1 MYLTQGQVI
10 RLLIIS
16 FIGAVMIM
24 REWHS
29 LHPSLLPMITAE
41 EMARRVPD
49 FQLVLPPLK
58 DNEINR
64 SLARMASRDSRES
77 GFDGS
82 LWHAVFC
89 PKSRCYMYVLTTKH
103 YATDTHM
110 LYRADA
116 ENKHL
121 LEKCQW
127 NIYQNWPP
135 TTPADREVLERQ
147 MQGREGK

>member
-1 MYLTQGQVI
+1 MYLTQWQII

-16 FIGAVMIM
+16 FIGAVIVGLVWQ
-24 REWHS
+24 R

-49 FQLVLPPLK
+49 FQLGLPPLK
-58 DNEINR
+58 DNEINWP
-64 SLARMASRDSRES
+64 LARMASRDSRES

-82 LWHAVFC
+82 LWHVVIC
-89 PKSRCYMYVLTTKH
+89 PKSRCCMYVLTTKH

-110 LYRADA
+110 LYRTDA
-116 ENKHL
+116 EHKHL

-135 TTPADREVLERQ
+135 TTPAEREALKRQ
-147 MQGREGK
+147 MQGREAK